1 MVRTVLEEVELTP
14 VESRSERV
22 SRAAIA
28 FSPAQHGLVVAK
40 PRTPAYA

>member
-1 MVRTVLEEVELTP
+1 VRTVLEEVELTP

-28 FSPAQHGLVVAK
+28 FSPAQHGLVVVK
-40 PRTPAYA
+40 PLTPAYA

>member
-1 MVRTVLEEVELTP
+1 MVRTVLEEVELEP
-14 VESRSERV
+14 VDTGSERI